1 MSHDFTAGSSE
12 LFVEVAC
19 SFKVVRRLVSGFQM
33 IAGSGNFFRLLLA
46 FGESEK
52 ESKIVKRKKV

>member
-1 MSHDFTAGSSE
+1 MPHEFTAGSSE
-12 LFVEVAC
+12 LFIEVTC
-19 SFKVVRRLVSGFQM
+19 DVVRRLVSGFQM